1 MDFRK
6 GLFLFQPLKPPPPM
20 TSRECFYQ
28 ISSQDMDFQTK
39 LSLTETLVSMPNQLR
54 HYSKNL
60 APPKPSPQPSIL
72 RQMALQNVST
82 KKLQLTYPSTPLE
95 TPMNGQNTSLS

>member
-39 LSLTETLVSMPNQLR
+39 LSPTETLVSTPNQSR

-60 APPKPSPQPSIL
+60 APPKPFPLPFIP
-72 RQMALQNVST
+72 RQMAPQNVST
-82 KKLQLTYPSTPLE
+82 KKLQPTSLSTPLE
-95 TPMNGQNTSLS
+95 TQTNGQ

>member
-39 LSLTETLVSMPNQLR
+39 LSPTETLGSMPNQLK
-54 HYSKNL
+54 HYSKNS
-60 APPKPSPQPSIL
+60 APPKPFPQLFIP
-72 RQMALQNVST
+72 RQMAPQNVLI
-82 KKLQLTYPSTPLE
+82 KKSQLTFLSTPLG
-95 TPMNGQNTSLS
+95 TQMNGQNTSLS